1 MKKDRAKAMSE
12 PGGDLRLLFATEA
25 YSMGTDAPD
34 IERIV
39 HAGVPKCLESKYP
52 YPISKSQNLTSHWLI
67 PIQPSDYMYVLGI
80 VWLVCMWRCYN

>member
-1 MKKDRAKAMSE
+1 MKKDRTKAMSE

-39 HAGVPKCLESKYP
+39 HAGVPKCLESKYR
-52 YPISKSQNLTSHWLI
+52 YPISESQNLTITLI
-67 PIQPSDYMYVLGI
+67 DCYPTSRLHVCSRQSMYVCDG
-80 VWLVCMWRCYN
+80 V